1 MRAKSAS
8 ACFRA
13 CIAYVATG
21 FLHRLC
27 EAARESG
34 IIDGFVAGAQCIDKQ
49 GGNAFANGIPAPAL
63 RVNEH
68 AFAHLIG
75 RAFKSVQF

>member
-8 ACFRA
+8 ALFRA

-21 FLHRLC
+21 FLHRLG

-49 GGNAFANGIPAPAL
+49 GGKCLREWDTSARFA
-63 RVNEH
+63 R
-68 AFAHLIG
+68 
-75 RAFKSVQF
+75 